1 MSSVKIVAANYAAMR
16 HKGYTGAGLTS
27 VREAL
32 TGLVEAD
39 RDRGVDTTVVDLG
52 SPDDMARYGA
62 PEVTDPADAR
72 QNKDAVDAVFHGVGP
87 DYLML
92 LGSHDVIPHQQ
103 LKNPVPHDDDPV
115 VPSDLPYACETTY
128 GAGRQEPGRYTAPS
142 RVVGR
147 LPDVTGEHDPAYL
160 TGLLGR
166 AAAVAPA
173 DRGKYEGY
181 FGLSAAVWE
190 KSTRENLATLFGDA
204 SALHLVP
211 PGGSPWQPGPLAAR
225 SHFVNCHGA
234 AKDSHWYG
242 QGSSGYPVA
251 LKAGDIDGHLAD
263 GTVLAAECCYGAE
276 LYRPPA
282 APHLP
287 LCNTYLG
294 SGALVFFGSTT
305 IAYGPADSCDQ
316 ADLITQYLVR
326 ELLQGQSGGYAA
338 LKARLDY
345 VKLKGRLDPVD
356 LKTLA
361 QFVLLGDPSAKP
373 VKARAK
379 AVGGTDPGAAR
390 THRRREARLVAHMLE
405 QSVSVPEPL
414 PGTERDA
421 GLTSRLRDIAERH
434 DLPPSYAVSSFAA
447 VWKHEGEAQ
456 KSFGQ
461 PPRQHL
467 LHAQRDPDAPVRTD
481 VVVVIREQDGDIVSV
496 DEYEAR

>member
-1 MSSVKIVAANYAAMR
+1 MSSTKIVAANFAAMQ
-16 HKGYTGAGLTS
+16 HKGYTEAGLTS
-27 VREAL
+27 LRTAL
-32 TGLVEAD
+32 ATLVEAD
-39 RDRGVDTTVVDLG
+39 RGRGVDTTVVDLG

-62 PEVTDPADAR
+62 EAVTDPADAR
-72 QNKDAVDAVFHGVGP
+72 RNKDAVDAVCHAAGP
-87 DYLML
+87 DYLLL
-92 LGSHDVIPHQQ
+92 LGSRDVIPHVP
-103 LKNPVPHDDDPV
+103 LKNHAPDDDPV
-115 VPSDLPYACETTY
+115 VPSDLPYACETPY
-128 GAGRQEPGRYTAPS
+128 EAGGQEPGRYTAPS

-147 LPDVTGEHDPAYL
+147 LPDVTGGHDPAYL
-160 TGLLGR
+160 AGLLGR
-166 AAAVAPA
+166 AAAAAPA
-173 DRGKYEGY
+173 DRGAYEGY

-204 SALHLVP
+204 SALHLIP
-211 PGGSPWQPGPLAAR
+211 PGGSPWQPGPLACR

-234 AKDSHWYG
+234 AKDPQWYG
-242 QGSSGYPVA
+242 QGPAGYPVA
-251 LKAGDIDGHLAD
+251 LKAGDVDRHLTG

-276 LYRPPA
+276 LYPPPA

-361 QFVLLGDPSAKP
+361 QFVLLGDPSVKP
-373 VKARAK
+373 VQAPTKLVA
-379 AVGGTDPGAAR
+379 GTDPGAAR
-390 THRRREARLVAHMLE
+390 TDRRREARLFAHVLE

-414 PGTERDA
+414 PDAERDA
-421 GLTSRLRDIAERH
+421 ALTARLREIAERH
-434 DLPPSYAVSSFAA
+434 DLPPTAAVSSFAE
-447 VWKHEGEAQ
+447 VWQHEGQAQ

-467 LHAQRDPDAPVRTD
+467 LHARRDPGAPVPTD
-481 VVVVIREQDGDIVSV
+481 VVVVVREHEGDIVSV